1 MNPSDTK
8 NPPGP
13 IGDIDLGVMAQDQL
27 GFLQKMVQEYGDIT
41 RHTVDGKPVTIVNDP
56 DLVWEVLVSRREHY
70 VKSGTPDEFMLVPLL
85 GRGLL
90 TTDGQEWGTQRAL
103 ANPSFQHQNVVPF
116 DDLMVAETDKT
127 IDRWVAQMAPQRLDR
142 DLTALTL
149 TIVARSVLGS
159 EVAIGDRFGEAV
171 DDANRFM
178 SHYNQANNANP
189 SDKQSFI
196 NARSFIDQ
204 IVNLLIEVTKFDP
217 TGREDLLARL
227 VTARSPERPDGFSAE
242 ELRDQV
248 VTILMAGH
256 ETTAKGLTWTLW
268 LLCQHPE
275 ILDDARQEVDRV
287 LQGAPPDASNL
298 ENLPLIRAIFNE
310 SLRLSP
316 PVWIISRNATK
327 ADTLGGYD
335 IPADSLVCISP
346 WLLHRHPQHWT
357 NPEEFNPQRF
367 LTQEEP
373 HPCAFLPFSAGPR
386 KCIGQHFAL
395 LESVLVLARV
405 LQRVDIAL
413 DPGHLVEAEALV
425 TLRPRHGVL
434 ANLSPRSTP

>member
-227 VTARSPERPDGFSAE
+227 VTARSPERPDGFSANSCNGSQ
-242 ELRDQV
+242 DQ
-248 VTILMAGH
+248 
-256 ETTAKGLTWTLW
+256 
-268 LLCQHPE
+268 C
-275 ILDDARQEVDRV
+275 
-287 LQGAPPDASNL
+287 
-298 ENLPLIRAIFNE
+298 
-310 SLRLSP
+310 
-316 PVWIISRNATK
+316 
-327 ADTLGGYD
+327 
-335 IPADSLVCISP
+335 
-346 WLLHRHPQHWT
+346 
-357 NPEEFNPQRF
+357 
-367 LTQEEP
+367 
-373 HPCAFLPFSAGPR
+373 
-386 KCIGQHFAL
+386 
-395 LESVLVLARV
+395 
-405 LQRVDIAL
+405 
-413 DPGHLVEAEALV
+413 
-425 TLRPRHGVL
+425 
-434 ANLSPRSTP
+434 